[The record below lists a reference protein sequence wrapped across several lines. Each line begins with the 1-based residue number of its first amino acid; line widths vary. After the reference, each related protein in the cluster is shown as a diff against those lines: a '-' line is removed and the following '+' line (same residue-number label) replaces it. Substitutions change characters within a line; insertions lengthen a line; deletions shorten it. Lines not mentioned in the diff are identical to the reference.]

1 MIHYIKGMITEAALG
16 KVVIENGNIGYEVN
30 VPDNSISILANQ
42 NEIVTLY
49 TAMIVREDDIS
60 LYGFTDT
67 QSLAMFNTLMTVSGV
82 GAKGALAILSALDV
96 RSLKQAIMFEDVA
109 AITKANGIGKKIAQ
123 RIVLELKD
131 KVGSAED
138 LDLPAGI
145 KPTVV
150 VKGSAKD
157 EAVNA
162 LMALGYSKS
171 EAMSA
176 MVGITEN
183 DLSTEE
189 YIKRALKARR

>member
-1 MIHYIKGMITEAALG
+1 
-16 KVVIENGNIGYEVN
+16 
-30 VPDNSISILANQ
+30 
-42 NEIVTLY
+42 
-49 TAMIVREDDIS
+49 
-60 LYGFTDT
+60 
-67 QSLAMFNTLMTVSGV
+67 
-82 GAKGALAILSALDV
+82 
-96 RSLKQAIMFEDVA
+96 
-109 AITKANGIGKKIAQ
+109 
-123 RIVLELKD
+123 
-131 KVGSAED
+131 
-138 LDLPAGI
+138 LPAGI